1 MGRPVVSPLAMS
13 LRAPPPRR
21 RVTLKTTREQD
32 EAGLPMSLGGVLLL
46 TQGSFRTFS
55 SISYCSSRNVLSAT
69 ILGSGAYEQAHERP
83 GRGQVWNGP
92 VTASP
97 VTCEQHA
104 GPRETEEDPSRPR
117 APRRGM
123 P

>member
-69 ILGSGAYEQAHERP
+69 ILGSGAYEQAHEEARTWAGVERP
-83 GRGQVWNGP
+83 CDRLPGDV
-92 VTASP
+92 
-97 VTCEQHA
+97 
-104 GPRETEEDPSRPR
+104 
-117 APRRGM
+117 
-123 P
+123 